1 MEMEYKD
8 PSRRGRWIVLLGV
21 VLALVAGG
29 SAFFLINNAQQ
40 QAGTSGLKT
49 VQGYVAARPILA
61 RKAIVAEDITLRKDI
76 PLDGTNAAVITD
88 QQSLVGRLLSVDV
101 AQGQLL
107 TANLLASGTVGLGFA
122 ILRPDETVGPD
133 SEAWRAVSI
142 TVSDDRAVGGVL
154 GAGMSV
160 DVFVTATVTV
170 PEEPPVISADPSA
183 TPAPAHSV
191 LDGFMTG
198 RSTKITYQGMT
209 ILARTGTYYILRAPL
224 VVAEEISHMQAD
236 GGAQFSLALRPDQDV
251 RILDVS
257 ALGATTNRIVQRYG
271 LPIPEVYPTKGG
283 PIPSNPPIPALTPAP
298 APTVP
303 PAQPA
308 PSGSPANPPVP
319 SPVGSPAASP
329 AR

>member
-8 PSRRGRWIVLLGV
+8 PSKRGRWIVLLGL
-21 VLALVAGG
+21 VLAVVAGG

-49 VQGYVAARPILA
+49 VDGYVAARPILA
-61 RKAIVAEDITLRKDI
+61 RKAIVPEDIVLRKDI
-76 PLDGTNAAVITD
+76 PLDATNAGVIADGT
-88 QQSLVGRLLSVDV
+88 QLLGRLLAVD
-101 AQGQLL
+101 ATQGQLL

-122 ILRPDETVGPD
+122 ILRPDETVAPD

-160 DVFVTATVTV
+160 DVFVTATVTI
-170 PEEPPVISADPSA
+170 PEAPPVIAAGPSA
-183 TPAPAHSV
+183 TPAPASTA
-191 LDGFMTG
+191 LAGFETG

-236 GGAQFSLALRPDQDV
+236 GEAQFSLALRPDQDV

-257 ALGATTNRIVQRYG
+257 TLGATTNRIIERYG
-271 LPIPEVYPTKGG
+271 LPIPETYPTLGG
-283 PIPSNPPIPALTPAP
+283 PHPSNPPIPSLTPAP
-298 APTVP
+298 LPAVP
-303 PAQPA
+303 PAPSA
-308 PSGSPANPPVP
+308 SPSG
-319 SPVGSPAASP
+319 
-329 AR
+329 